1 MFFKQGDTS
10 KLEDDEQ
17 QTLAHLR
24 RMVETGHIHALQP
37 KETEIALRALEFYT
51 KWESAFSVIGSIR
64 NILILIAGGLAFWWA
79 TGGENFITD
88 FIRGAVQR

>member
-37 KETEIALRALEFYT
+37 RETEIALRALDFYT